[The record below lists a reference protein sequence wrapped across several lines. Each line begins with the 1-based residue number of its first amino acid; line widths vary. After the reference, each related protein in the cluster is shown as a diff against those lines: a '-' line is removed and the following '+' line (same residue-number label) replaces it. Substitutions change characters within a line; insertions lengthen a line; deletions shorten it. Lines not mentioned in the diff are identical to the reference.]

1 MTEFNQLR
9 TKEKSQN
16 LKFVSL
22 IRRFISN
29 QLYYS
34 FNSREYDNKQ
44 QILLLNSQNPIL
56 FTIKTNT

>member
-22 IRRFISN
+22 IRRFIPN

-34 FNSREYDNKQ
+34 FNIKEYDNKQ
-44 QILLLNSQNPIL
+44 QILLMKSQNPI
-56 FTIKTNT
+56 